1 MMTHIRAVVAGNE
14 QVAVGAVHREEHPV
28 KGAPMGAVGAAHR
41 VVFDDH
47 ALGRHGD
54 DADAAEAAVKNR
66 DLVSHAIQPREIAAE
81 STTADAHIVCEN
93 RSAAGIATAD
103 LDADAQVVKLA
114 ILDDDE

>member
-14 QVAVGAVHREEHPV
+14 QVAVGAVYREEHAV
-28 KGAPMGAVGAAHR
+28 ERARLSAVGAAHR

-66 DLVSHAIQPREIAAE
+66 NLVSPAIQPREITAE
-81 STTADAHIVCEN
+81 PTTADAHIVCKN